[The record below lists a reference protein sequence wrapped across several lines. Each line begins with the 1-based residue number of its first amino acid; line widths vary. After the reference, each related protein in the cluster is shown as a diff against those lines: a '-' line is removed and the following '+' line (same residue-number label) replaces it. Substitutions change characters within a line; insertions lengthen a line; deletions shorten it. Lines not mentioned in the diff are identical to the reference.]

1 MKKKNSSIGTA
12 GGRIRSAQL
21 NGVKK
26 LLKTVKGILFVDPDL
41 LLKEERH
48 LVNQP
53 FYFEGTNGKAVL
65 LIHGWTSTPYEVRRL
80 GVYLNENG
88 YTVSGPMLRGHGT
101 VSSDLK
107 NVHWTDWLEDI
118 KKSYDDLKKN
128 HSKVYVA
135 GTSIGACL
143 AVILASK
150 KTGIAGLILM
160 AMPYKIRY
168 EKISLVLAKIASFFK
183 EYNKKYYPPTFGVST
198 TITRVIAYQTYP
210 ILSAIETFKLVD
222 VARKYISKVV
232 QPCFVLQSKSDHIV
246 NKKSLEKIYDQIGSK
261 IKKKQYI
268 KRAYH
273 TFISDIK
280 NENVFED
287 ILNFINKN

>member
-1 MKKKNSSIGTA
+1 MEKKNSPIGTA
-12 GGRIRSAQL
+12 GGRVKLMRL

-26 LLKTVKGILFVDPDL
+26 LLKTVKGVLFIDPNL

-48 LVNQP
+48 LVGQP
-53 FYFEGTNGKAVL
+53 FYFEGTNRKAVL
-65 LIHGWTSTPYEVRRL
+65 LIHGWTSTSYEVRRL
-80 GVYLNENG
+80 GAYLNENG

-107 NVHWTDWLEDI
+107 DVHWTDWLEDI

-128 HSKVYVA
+128 HEKVYVA

-150 KTGIAGLILM
+150 RADLSGLVIM

-168 EKISLVLAKIASFFK
+168 EKISLSLAKVASFFK
-183 EYNKKYYPPTFGVST
+183 EYNRKYYPPTFGIST

-222 VARKYISKVV
+222 ITRKYISKVT

-246 NKKSLEKIYDQIGSK
+246 TKKSLEKIYDQIKSK
-261 IKKKQYI
+261 VKKKQYI